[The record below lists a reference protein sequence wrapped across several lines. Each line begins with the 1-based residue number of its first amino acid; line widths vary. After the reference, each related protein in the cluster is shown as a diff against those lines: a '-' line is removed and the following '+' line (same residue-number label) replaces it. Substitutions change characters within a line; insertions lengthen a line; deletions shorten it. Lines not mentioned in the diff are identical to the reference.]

1 MGRKTT
7 AWTFQKTKEWQ
18 MKQQRENES
27 LNQLQKIQN
36 IYIKCVFVKIDKN
49 RKITNTD
56 TAKKK

>member
-27 LNQLQKIQN
+27 LNQLQKIQCVCV
-36 IYIKCVFVKIDKN
+36 CVFFKIDKN